1 MRFHSAEN
9 GMERKCVVCMV
20 LYRPYKTIYMNKTFN
35 IHCDKMS
42 VILDKNACDKSP
54 YCKMV
59 SLCPTGA
66 ISVKEGEYPVFDA
79 KLCEDCGQCVSAC
92 PHQALSLA

>member
-9 GMERKCVVCMV
+9 GIERKYKICMV
-20 LYRPYKTIYMNKTFN
+20 VYKPHKTINMTKTFN
-35 IHCDKMS
+35 IHCEKMS

-54 YCKMV
+54 NCKMV
-59 SLCPTGA
+59 SLCPTRV
-66 ISVKEGEYPVFDA
+66 ISVKEGEYPVFNA
-79 KLCEDCGQCVSAC
+79 ETCEDCGQCVSGC

>member
-1 MRFHSAEN
+1 MKREY
-9 GMERKCVVCMV
+9 KICIVV
-20 LYRPYKTIYMNKTFN
+20 YKPYKTINITETFN

-54 YCKMV
+54 YCMMV
-59 SLCPTGA
+59 SLFPTGA
-66 ISVKEGEYPVFDA
+66 ISVKESEYPVFNA
-79 KLCEDCGQCVSAC
+79 QTCEDCRQCVSAC

>member
-1 MRFHSAEN
+1 
-9 GMERKCVVCMV
+9 MERKYMMCTVVYIPC
-20 LYRPYKTIYMNKTFN
+20 KTRYMNKTFN
-35 IHCDKMS
+35 IDCDKMS

-54 YCKMV
+54 YCMMV

-66 ISVKEGEYPVFDA
+66 ISVKESEYPVFNA
-79 KLCEDCGQCVSAC
+79 QTCEDCGQCVSAC